1 MSNGKFAKRKGIATK
16 TMFMILAVVLIVGIS
31 VGGTLAWLTD
41 TTDSVVNT
49 FTTSGID
56 ITLTE
61 TGATNNANSY
71 KMVPGHTITKDP
83 KATVVAGSEDCYLF
97 VKLEKSTNF
106 DNFMTYEIADGWTEL
121 NPAAGENYRVYYRV
135 FDSNDSTN
143 TNAQGTP
150 YSILEG
156 DQVTVKGTVTKEM
169 MNGFDKDSDG
179 TLNETERAGLP
190 TLTVTAYA
198 SQLYKSAGEKFTPA
212 VAWANVSNPAGS
224 TNP

>member
-31 VGGTLAWLTD
+31 VGGTLAWLTA
-41 TTDSVVNT
+41 TTTPVTNT
-49 FTTSGID
+49 FTTSDID

-83 KATVVAGSEDCYLF
+83 KATVKAGSEDCFLF

-121 NPAAGENYRVYYRV
+121 SPVVGGNYKVYYRV

-143 TNAQGTP
+143 TNAKGTA
-150 YSILEG
+150 YSVLK
-156 DQVTVKGTVTKEM
+156 DNQVTVKGTVTKGEM
-169 MNGFDKDSDG
+169 DAL
-179 TLNETERAGLP
+179 TTATYP

-198 SQLYKSAGEKFTPA
+198 SQLYKSNSTAEGAVNKFTA
-212 VAWANVSNPAGS
+212 AEAWANVSNPAGS
-224 TNP
+224 TTP

>member
-61 TGATNNANSY
+61 TGATTNNTNSY

-83 KATVVAGSEDCYLF
+83 KATVEAGSEECWLF
-97 VKLEKSTNF
+97 VKLVKSTNF
-106 DNFMTYEIADGWTEL
+106 DSYLEYTMADGWKLVTGQT
-121 NPAAGENYRVYYRV
+121 NVYARKV
-135 FDSNDSTN
+135 TKDNI
-143 TNAQGTP
+143 GTAF
-150 YSILEG
+150 SVLKN
-156 DQVTVKGTVTKEM
+156 DQVTVKGSVTKEQ
-169 MNGFDKDSDG
+169 MNAL
-179 TLNETERAGLP
+179 TAATYP

-198 SQLYKSAGEKFTPA
+198 SQLYKSTGVEFPA
-212 VAWANVSNPAGS
+212 AEAWANFS
-224 TNP
+224 TT